1 MAVISSLLT
10 AVVAFGIGYAMAKEY
25 YNPHIDYEK
34 VIREKDAIIK
44 ELRLKICDMEAKHNK
59 SKR

>member
-34 VIREKDAIIK
+34 SDTRKGCNYQRITPEN
-44 ELRLKICDMEAKHNK
+44 M
-59 SKR
+59 